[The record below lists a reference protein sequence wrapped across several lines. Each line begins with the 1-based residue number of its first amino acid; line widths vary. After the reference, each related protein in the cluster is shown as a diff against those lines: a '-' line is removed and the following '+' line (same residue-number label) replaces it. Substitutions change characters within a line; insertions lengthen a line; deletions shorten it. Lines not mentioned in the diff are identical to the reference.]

1 MSEDEGTDAAADP
14 DAEDAASEPA
24 DEDEHTISEQLP
36 EAVAEHDEGL
46 GDEVRQLLEKAV
58 ELDSHVDELEAAVEE
73 RDEEIED
80 LQDRLK
86 RKQADFQNYKKRAK
100 KRQDQI
106 RDRATE
112 DLVERLLD
120 VRDNLKRAVDQDH
133 DDVESIREGVKMT
146 LKEFDRVLDAENV
159 SEVDP
164 DPGEDVDPQ
173 RHEVMMRVESDQ
185 PADTIAEVYKPGYE
199 MSDKVLQTAQVTVSD
214 GSGASEEASDG
225 EAADA
230 DADDAEDADAS
241 EAEAI
246 ELDGEIDDGNVENTD
261 GDDAD
266 GGDTDGD
273 DVEEIDLEAEE
284 RESAGPDG
292 EDVSEASDDAISDAI
307 DDDGGR

>member
-1 MSEDEGTDAAADP
+1 MSEDEGTDATPADP
-14 DAEDAASEPA
+14 DADAEDGASEPA
-24 DEDEHTISEQLP
+24 EEEAYTIGEQLP
-36 EAVAEHDEGL
+36 KAVAEHDEEL

-58 ELDSHVDELEAAVEE
+58 ELDGRVDELEAAVEE
-73 RDEEIED
+73 RDEEVED
-80 LQDRLK
+80 LEDRLK

-146 LKEFDRVLDAENV
+146 LKEFDRVLDAEDV

-164 DPGEDVDPQ
+164 DPGEAVDPQ
-173 RHEVMMRVESDQ
+173 RHEVMVRVESDQ
-185 PADTIAEVYKPGYE
+185 PEDTIAEVYKPGYE
-199 MSDKVLQTAQVTVSD
+199 MSDKVLETAQVTVSD
-214 GSGASEEASDG
+214 GSETSEAETDDGAAEDDET

-230 DADDAEDADAS
+230 GDDG

-246 ELDGEIDDGNVENTD
+246 ELDGEIDEGS
-261 GDDAD
+261 DDAD
-266 GGDTDGD
+266 GGGTDGD

-284 RESAGPDG
+284 RESAESDDR
-292 EDVSEASDDAISDAI
+292 EVSEASDDAISDAI
-307 DDDGGR
+307 DDDEGR

>member
-1 MSEDEGTDAAADP
+1 MSEDEGTDATPADP
-14 DAEDAASEPA
+14 DADAEDGASEPA
-24 DEDEHTISEQLP
+24 DEEAHTISEQLP
-36 EAVAEHDEGL
+36 KAVAEHDEEL
-46 GDEVRQLLEKAV
+46 GDEVQQLLEKAV
-58 ELDSHVDELEAAVEE
+58 ELDGRVDELEAAVEE
-73 RDEEIED
+73 RDEEVED
-80 LQDRLK
+80 LEDRLK

-146 LKEFDRVLDAENV
+146 LKEFDRVLDAEDV

-164 DPGEDVDPQ
+164 DPGEAVDPQ

-185 PADTIAEVYKPGYE
+185 PEDTIAEVYKPGYE
-199 MSDKVLQTAQVTVSD
+199 MSDKVLETAQVTVSD
-214 GSGASEEASDG
+214 GSGTSEAETDDEAAEDDET

-230 DADDAEDADAS
+230 GDDG

-246 ELDGEIDDGNVENTD
+246 KLDGEIDEGS
-261 GDDAD
+261 DDAD
-266 GGDTDGD
+266 GGSADGD
-273 DVEEIDLEAEE
+273 DVEGIDLEAEE
-284 RESAGPDG
+284 RESAESDG
-292 EDVSEASDDAISDAI
+292 GEVSEASDDAISDAI
-307 DDDGGR
+307 DDDEGS